1 MSPDIEQWKG
11 NHMIASTRVK
21 ARTIT
26 KLAAALA
33 VSLIA
38 IGSASPGYSQPAY
51 APGATH
57 AHRHANGH
65 QDRAVSRAGRE
76 AFGMVGQERGQ
87 EGFADRNSPEATGGG
102 SLGYNRKLLEY

>member
-1 MSPDIEQWKG
+1 M
-11 NHMIASTRVK
+11 NTSTRVK
-21 ARTIT
+21 ALTMT

-38 IGSASPGYSQPAY
+38 IGSASPGYAQPAY

-65 QDRAVSRAGRE
+65 HDRAASRAGRE
-76 AFGMVGQERGQ
+76 AFGMAGQSGY
-87 EGFADRNSPEATGGG
+87 ADPNSPAATGGG